1 MSHRRRSLVALLL
14 GLAALPALADT
25 IETVDG
31 KTITGRILEQTP
43 AALTVEVRTDGM
55 SFRRKIP
62 TARVKQ
68 ITREAAEG
76 PGYYPLPISGEI
88 GADVTAE
95 ALGRAL
101 DEVRRAKPQFVIL
114 VIDSAGG
121 SGPEMLAI
129 TERLRRTS
137 ADMAPNTRF
146 IAYVKRAYS
155 AGAVIAL
162 ACPEIYFAPD
172 ATMGAGVPARLGP
185 GGKPVRLD
193 ERTATEIRAQ
203 MRAAATG
210 GGHSDLILRGMMEPE
225 LELGIVQGED
235 HRPQVVE
242 QGGNALF
249 GATPFKSAGQV
260 LTLTAREAVQCGL
273 AGGTADDVEGLCKP
287 LGLSAWHKSDDAGW
301 YVMTDAARHNRL
313 MREQERQ
320 PQPRGAALGG
330 LAQQQDSPAIAKL
343 KAQLKTV
350 EARGNAAQ
358 QKLESLKAA
367 FQKEQDAAQEEYK
380 QAIASANS
388 TNSPAMAAASAV
400 HKRNAR
406 LKKANET
413 YPPQIA
419 AAQSAVNEAL
429 AEYNGIVTQGNK
441 LMASGAGDQ

>member
-14 GLAALPALADT
+14 GLVALPALADT
-25 IETVDG
+25 IETDDG
-31 KTITGRILEQTP
+31 KTITGRVLEQT
-43 AALTVEVRTDGM
+43 AAAVTVEVRTDGM

-62 TARVKQ
+62 AARVKR
-68 ITREAAEG
+68 IARDAAEG

-88 GADVTAE
+88 GTDVTAE

-101 DEVRRAKPQFVIL
+101 DEVRRAKPQFVVL
-114 VIDSAGG
+114 VIDCAGG
-121 SGPEMLAI
+121 SGPEMLKIAD
-129 TERLRRTS
+129 RLRRAT
-137 ADMAPNTRF
+137 ADMAPDTRF

-162 ACPEIYFAPD
+162 ACPQIYFAPD

-185 GGKPVRLD
+185 GGRPVRLD
-193 ERTATEIRAQ
+193 EKTATEVRAQ
-203 MRAAATG
+203 MRAAAAG

-225 LELGIVQGED
+225 LELAIVQGED
-235 HRPQVVE
+235 HRPEVVE

-260 LTLTAREAVQCGL
+260 LTLTARDAVQCGL
-273 AGGTADDVEGLCKP
+273 AAGMADDVEGLCKP
-287 LGLSAWHKSDDAGW
+287 LGISAWHKSDDAGW

-313 MREQERQ
+313 MREQER
-320 PQPRGAALGG
+320 PQPRSAEPTG
-330 LAQQQDSPAIAKL
+330 LAQQDSPAIAKL
-343 KAQLKTV
+343 KAQLKNV
-350 EARGNAAQ
+350 EAKGTAAQ
-358 QKLESLKAA
+358 QKLEALKVA
-367 FQKEQDAAQEEYK
+367 FQKEQDAAQEEHK

-419 AAQSAVNEAL
+419 AAQKAVDEAL
-429 AEYNGIVTQGNK
+429 AEYNGIVNQANK
-441 LMASGAGDQ
+441 MMASGAGD